1 MTHFQIIKES
11 PMNGTSAFHLVLAFK
26 KNKAVKEGR
35 PKIVICVI
43 AANNSERWEQMSS
56 QNDKKEKNQALKE
69 CFSKQWKKYRRI
81 GWNEQRHEANTKADA
96 YRMAYQWQM
105 ELATQKRPS
114 EVHGDGAQNKHN
126 IYAFEMSPEVWLDK
140 KFESENEHIQKE
152 QQSKTIAFYVGQT
165 SKSIEE
171 RYLAHISDPKTSSK
185 WGKKYFKSPFSNA
198 FKQLNK
204 QLIQKYFEDHALL
217 VGEPLSYGMSII
229 HEEQFTAFLR
239 EEGYG
244 AYSR

>member
-1 MTHFQIIKES
+1 
-11 PMNGTSAFHLVLAFK
+11 MNATPQFHLVLAYK
-26 KNKAVKEGR
+26 KKKAVKEGKA
-35 PKIVICVI
+35 KIVICVLS
-43 AANNSERWEQMSS
+43 ASDSERWEQMCSEA
-56 QNDKKEKNQALKE
+56 DKKLNTLALQE
-69 CFSKQWKKYRRI
+69 CFSKQWRKYRRI
-81 GWNEQRHEANTKADA
+81 GWNEERYDAKTKAEA
-96 YRMAYQWQM
+96 YRIAYAWQK
-105 ELATQKRPS
+105 ELANQKRPS
-114 EVHGDGAQNKHN
+114 EIHGDGAQNKHK

-185 WGKKYFKSPFSNA
+185 WGKKFFKSPFSNA
-198 FKQLNK
+198 FKPLNK
-204 QLIQKYFEDHALL
+204 QLIQKYFEDHALPI
-217 VGEPLSYGMSII
+217 GEPLSYGMSII

-239 EEGYG
+239 EEGYA